1 MQRDVYPSDGLGAT
15 WLSCKVPVQNQLR
28 EVLLGC
34 QLEDYPKQQVY
45 LGATIGRYA
54 NRIANGRFVL
64 NGVPIQLQTNQGQ
77 HQLHGGENGFDCQ
90 RWQLEKCSENFVC
103 FHFLRQ
109 TVIKVFLVM

>member
-1 MQRDVYPSDGLGAT
+1 DGQPFQLVTLSNAKGMSIQVMDWGAT

-54 NRIANGRFVL
+54 NRIANGRFV
-64 NGVPIQLQTNQGQ
+64 
-77 HQLHGGENGFDCQ
+77 
-90 RWQLEKCSENFVC
+90 
-103 FHFLRQ
+103 
-109 TVIKVFLVM
+109 